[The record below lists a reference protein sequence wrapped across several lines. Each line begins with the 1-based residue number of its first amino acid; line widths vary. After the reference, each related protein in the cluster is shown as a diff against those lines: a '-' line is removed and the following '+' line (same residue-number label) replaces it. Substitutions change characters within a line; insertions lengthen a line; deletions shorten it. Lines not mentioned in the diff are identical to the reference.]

1 MAFINYNAN
10 PVNNR
15 VGDCVIRAISKA
27 TGNTWEEIYTK
38 IALQGFLMSDMPSAN
53 RVWMAYL
60 KKIGFKKYLIPDNS
74 KIMMTGIF

>member
-38 IALQGFLMSDMPSAN
+38 IAL
-53 RVWMAYL
+53 
-60 KKIGFKKYLIPDNS
+60 
-74 KIMMTGIF
+74 